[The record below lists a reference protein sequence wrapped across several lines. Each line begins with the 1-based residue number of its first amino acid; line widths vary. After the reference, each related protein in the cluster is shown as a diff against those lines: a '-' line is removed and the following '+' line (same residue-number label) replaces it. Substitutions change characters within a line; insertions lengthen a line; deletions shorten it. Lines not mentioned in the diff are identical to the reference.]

1 MEDNC
6 VLRREK
12 IQAREALLPEV
23 RREFSAAIVQRLAL
37 LPEYQAAETV
47 MLYRAVKG
55 EVSLDGLSGK
65 RFVWPLCIGEGE
77 MIALLPENETA
88 WHEGYCGIPEPVR
101 EWSEEISPGEI
112 DLVICPCTVFD
123 PACRRMGMGKG
134 FYDRFLPRCEKARFV
149 AVAYEVQKTELLS
162 ANPWDVPMDAVV
174 TEKAVYRR

>member
-55 EVSLDGLSGK
+55 
-65 RFVWPLCIGEGE
+65 
-77 MIALLPENETA
+77 
-88 WHEGYCGIPEPVR
+88 
-101 EWSEEISPGEI
+101 
-112 DLVICPCTVFD
+112 
-123 PACRRMGMGKG
+123 
-134 FYDRFLPRCEKARFV
+134 
-149 AVAYEVQKTELLS
+149 
-162 ANPWDVPMDAVV
+162 
-174 TEKAVYRR
+174 

>member
-12 IQAREALLPEV
+12 IQAREALLPEQ
-23 RREFSAAIVQRLAL
+23 RRDFSEAIAQRLTQM
-37 LPEYQAAETV
+37 PEYRAAETV

-55 EVSLDGLSGK
+55 EVRLEGLSGK

-77 MIALLPENETA
+77 MIALLPEDERA
-88 WHEGYCGIPEPVR
+88 LQKGYYGIPEPVR
-101 EWSEEISPGEI
+101 QRSREIAPEEI

-134 FYDRFLPRCEKARFV
+134 FYDRFLPRCNKARFV
-149 AVAYEVQKTELLS
+149 AVAFEVQKVELLS

>member
-1 MEDNC
+1 MEDKQ
-6 VLRREK
+6 LRREK
-12 IQAREALLPEV
+12 IRARESLSPAQ
-23 RREFSAAIVQRLAL
+23 RRSFSARILQRLEQ
-37 LPEYQAAETV
+37 LPEYRAAETV
-47 MLYRAVKG
+47 MVYRAVKG

-101 EWSEEISPGEI
+101 ERSEEISPGEI

-149 AVAYEVQKTELLS
+149 AVAFEAQKTELLS
-162 ANPWDVPMDAVV
+162 ASPWDVPMDAVV

>member
-23 RREFSAAIVQRLAL
+23 RREFSADIAQRLTQM
-37 LPEYQAAETV
+37 PEYRAAETV

-77 MIALLPENETA
+77 MIALLPEDESA
-88 WHEGYCGIPEPVR
+88 WQKGYCGIPEPVR
-101 EWSEEISPGEI
+101 RRSREIAPEEI

-134 FYDRFLPRCEKARFV
+134 FYDRFLPWCSKAHFV
-149 AVAYEVQKTELLS
+149 AVAFEAQKVELLS

-174 TEKAVYRR
+174 TEKTVYRR

>member
-12 IQAREALLPEV
+12 IQAREVLLPEE

-37 LPEYQAAETV
+37 LPEYRAAETV

-55 EVSLDGLSGK
+55 EVRLEGLSGK

-77 MIALLPENETA
+77 MIALLPENESA
-88 WHEGYCGIPEPVR
+88 WQRGYCGIPEPVR
-101 EWSEEISPGEI
+101 RRSREIAPEEI

-149 AVAYEVQKTELLS
+149 AVAYEAQKTELLS
-162 ANPWDVPMDAVV
+162 ANPWDVPMDAVI
-174 TEKAVYRR
+174 TEKTVYRR

>member
-37 LPEYQAAETV
+37 LPEYRAAETV

-77 MIALLPENETA
+77 MIALLPEDESA
-88 WHEGYCGIPEPVR
+88 WQKGYCGIPEPVR
-101 EWSEEISPGEI
+101 RRSREIAPEEI

-134 FYDRFLPRCEKARFV
+134 FYDRFLSQCSKACFV
-149 AVAYEVQKTELLS
+149 AVAFEAQKTEQLIAS
-162 ANPWDVPMDAVV
+162 PWDVPMDAVV

>member
-12 IQAREALLPEV
+12 IQAREALQPEA
-23 RREFSAAIVQRLAL
+23 RRDFSAAIVQRLAL

-101 EWSEEISPGEI
+101 ERSEEISPGEI

-149 AVAYEVQKTELLS
+149 AVAYEAQKTELLS
-162 ANPWDVPMDAVV
+162 ANPWDVPMDAVI
-174 TEKAVYRR
+174 TEKTVYRR

>member
-1 MEDNC
+1 MEADR

-12 IQAREALLPEV
+12 IQARETLQPEV
-23 RREFSAAIVQRLAL
+23 RRDFSAAIVQRLAL
-37 LPEYQAAETV
+37 LPEYRAAETV

-55 EVSLDGLSGK
+55 EVSLEGLSGK

-77 MIALLPENETA
+77 MIALLPEDESA
-88 WHEGYCGIPEPVR
+88 WQKGYCGIPEPIRRRSR
-101 EWSEEISPGEI
+101 EIAPAEI

-134 FYDRFLPRCEKARFV
+134 FYDRFLPRCERARFV
-149 AVAYEVQKTELLS
+149 AVAFEAQKVELLS

-174 TEKAVYRR
+174 TEKTIYRR

>member
-1 MEDNC
+1 MEDKL
-6 VLRREK
+6 LRREK
-12 IQAREALLPEV
+12 IQARESLSPAQ
-23 RREFSAAIVQRLAL
+23 RRDFSARILQRLEQ
-37 LPEYQAAETV
+37 LPEYRAAETV
-47 MLYRAVKG
+47 MVYRAVKG

-101 EWSEEISPGEI
+101 ERSEEISPGEI

-149 AVAYEVQKTELLS
+149 AVAFEAQKTELLS
-162 ANPWDVPMDAVV
+162 ANPWDVPMDAVI
-174 TEKAVYRR
+174 TEKTVYRR

>member
-12 IQAREALLPEV
+12 IQAREALQPEV

-77 MIALLPENETA
+77 MIALLPENERA
-88 WHEGYCGIPEPVR
+88 WQKGYCGIPEPVR
-101 EWSEEISPGEI
+101 QRSREIAPEEI

-134 FYDRFLPRCEKARFV
+134 FYDRFLPRCERARFI
-149 AVAYEVQKTELLS
+149 AVAFEAQKTEQLTAS
-162 ANPWDVPMDAVV
+162 PWDVPMDAVV

>member
-1 MEDNC
+1 MEDNR

-12 IQAREALLPEV
+12 LQAREALLPEE
-23 RREFSAAIVQRLAL
+23 RRQFSAAIVQRLAL
-37 LPEYQAAETV
+37 LPEYRAAETV

-55 EVSLDGLSGK
+55 EVSLEGLSGK
-65 RFVWPLCIGEGE
+65 RFLWPLCIGEGE
-77 MIALLPENETA
+77 MIALLPENESA
-88 WHEGYCGIPEPVR
+88 WQKGYCGIPEPVR
-101 EWSEEISPGEI
+101 RRSREIAPEEI

-134 FYDRFLPRCEKARFV
+134 FYDRFLPRCERARFV
-149 AVAYEVQKTELLS
+149 AVAFEVQKVELLS

>member
-1 MEDNC
+1 MEDKQ
-6 VLRREK
+6 LRREK
-12 IQAREALLPEV
+12 IQARESLSPAQ
-23 RREFSAAIVQRLAL
+23 RRDFSARILQRLEQ
-37 LPEYQAAETV
+37 LPEYRAAETV
-47 MLYRAVKG
+47 MVYRAVKG

-101 EWSEEISPGEI
+101 ERSEEISPGEI
-112 DLVICPCTVFD
+112 DLVICPCTAFD

-149 AVAYEVQKTELLS
+149 AVAYEAQKTELLS
-162 ANPWDVPMDAVV
+162 ANPWDVPMDAVI
-174 TEKAVYRR
+174 TEKTVYRR